1 MRCASLGLLCLGL
14 AVSIGS
20 SAPAAQ
26 APQTPAAQAP
36 QTPPPAKPTP
46 APTTSRGRQSAPP
59 TAAHL
64 TLTVMVTGI
73 DGRTIPDAAV
83 KAIGPVDR
91 EASSDPSGL
100 VTLNNLSPGT
110 YRVRFEHPAFITLE
124 KEISIAAGKPLRAS
138 ATLSAAPPP
147 PPPKAEAPPTPP
159 PATPAPAG
167 SYSPNVVDIPD
178 LFEKNFIGNA
188 AIKRSPIGCTASST
202 STLVQLR
209 DPVADHAHADA
220 DELIYIVAGE
230 GTHKIGGKEQS
241 LSGGV
246 FTIIPRGTTHSLT
259 RRGRQPLVI
268 ISTLSGPPCQPGQ

>member
-1 MRCASLGLLCLGL
+1 MSLPDTLDRNVGARHKLLRRRPLNPL
-14 AVSIGS
+14 RRRRRPSQLP
-20 SAPAAQ
+20 APA
-26 APQTPAAQAP
+26 P
-36 QTPPPAKPTP
+36 
-46 APTTSRGRQSAPP
+46 SRGRQSAPP
-59 TAAHL
+59 STARL
-64 TLTVMVTGI
+64 TLTVMVTAL
-73 DGRTIPDAAV
+73 DGRTIPDTMV
-83 KAIGPVDR
+83 KAIGPVDG

-100 VTLNNLSPGT
+100 VTLNILSPGT

-147 PPPKAEAPPTPP
+147 PPPPKVEAPPTPP
-159 PATPAPAG
+159 PPTPAPAG
-167 SYSPNVVDIPD
+167 SYSPNAVDIPD
-178 LFEKNFIGNA
+178 LFEKNFIGSA

>member
-1 MRCASLGLLCLGL
+1 MRCAPLGLLCLGL
-14 AVSIGS
+14 AVSAGS
-20 SAPAAQ
+20 SSPSAQ
-26 APQTPAAQAP
+26 APQAPAAQAP
-36 QTPPPAKPTP
+36 QTPPPAKPP
-46 APTTSRGRQSAPP
+46 QAPTTGRGRQSAPP
-59 TAAHL
+59 TAARL
-64 TLTVMVTGI
+64 TLTVMVTAL
-73 DGRTIPDAAV
+73 DGRTIPDAMV
-83 KAIGPVDR
+83 KAIGPDDR

-147 PPPKAEAPPTPP
+147 PKPEAPPTPP

-167 SYSPNVVDIPD
+167 NYSPNAVDIPD
-178 LFEKNFIGNA
+178 LFEKNFIGSA

-209 DPVADHAHADA
+209 DPLADHAHADA

-230 GTHKIGGKEQS
+230 GTHKIGGKEQP